1 MRRTLCEKFATDR
14 ATSSLES
21 DTGRATFYTTAA
33 RASHIWRGVH
43 EGAFEG
49 VRVVELAQWVFV
61 PVAGALLADW
71 GADVVRVDRPEGD
84 PYRALATQGI
94 GVDSGTGVNL
104 SVALANRGKRSLAV
118 DLRSEAGKDVLH
130 KLLDGADVLLTSF
143 RPDALERLGLGVEQ
157 VRGRYPRLVYAR
169 GTGYGMRGPDAGMAG
184 YDASAFF
191 ARGGLAH
198 VLTPPDRE
206 YPINQRG
213 AMGDRNGG
221 MALAFGIAAAL
232 LGRERTGQG
241 SVVDVSLLAM
251 AMWTLS
257 SDLLAALQGGE
268 PRASNDRGT
277 ANPLVAAYRT
287 KDGRHIQLMFLESDR
302 YWAPFCELVGRA
314 DLLGDERFAD
324 HQARRANAAAC
335 VGALDDLFV
344 TKTFDEWKELL
355 RSLDAPWAPIQAVE
369 ELLDDPQVVANDYI
383 GDVAAEGGPAYKLP
397 SVPVQFDEHPPDL
410 RRSPEHGEHTEL
422 ILLELGY
429 SWDDI
434 SALREAAVIP

>member
-1 MRRTLCEKFATDR
+1 MQQ
-14 ATSSLES
+14 
-21 DTGRATFYTTAA
+21 
-33 RASHIWRGVH
+33 
-43 EGAFEG
+43 GAFDG

-94 GVDSGTGVNL
+94 GVDSGSGVNL

-118 DLRSEAGKDVLH
+118 DLRTDGGKAVLH

-143 RPDALERLGLGVEQ
+143 RPEALERLGLGDDA
-157 VRGRYPRLVYAR
+157 VRARYPRLVYAR

-198 VLTPPDRE
+198 VLTPPDRD

-241 SVVDVSLLAM
+241 GVVDVSLLAM

-257 SDLLAALQGGE
+257 SDLLSALQGGA

-302 YWAPFCELVGRA
+302 YWEPFCSLVARA
-314 DLLGDERFAD
+314 DLSSDERFVD
-324 HQARRANAAAC
+324 HHARRANAAAC
-335 VGALDDLFV
+335 VATLDDLFA
-344 TKTFDEWKELL
+344 TKTFDEWKDLL
-355 RSLDAPWAPIQAVE
+355 RTLDAPWAPIQAVE
-369 ELLDDPQVVANDYI
+369 ELLEDPQVVANDYI
-383 GDVAAEGGPAYKLP
+383 GSVVGDGGPSYELP
-397 SVPVQFDEHPPDL
+397 SVPVQFDEQAPAL
-410 RRSPEHGEHTEL
+410 RRAPEHGEHTEL
-422 ILLELGY
+422 ILQELGY
-429 SWDDI
+429 TWDDI
-434 SALREAAVIP
+434 AALKDAAVIP